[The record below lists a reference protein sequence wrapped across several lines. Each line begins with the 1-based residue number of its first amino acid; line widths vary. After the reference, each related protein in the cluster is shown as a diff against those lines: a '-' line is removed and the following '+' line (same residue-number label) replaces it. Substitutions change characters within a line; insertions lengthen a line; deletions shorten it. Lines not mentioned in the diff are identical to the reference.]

1 MMLLSPLDNEELE
14 CKIEKIEIKVEKNTD
29 KINEL
34 EKNFA
39 VTNQRL
45 DSIEKS
51 QSNIE
56 SVLMKNSE
64 SSLENFNNI
73 KDIMTK
79 NTDSILQMSNSFLN
93 YLTKKDKNDNQMEV
107 NLNKGWNKREIVIA
121 VIGLIGILGT
131 AAWGVAK

>member
-1 MMLLSPLDNEELE
+1 MLLSPLDNEELE